1 MPLFEMRRMKL
12 PYNDRSPDE
21 EVSMSLQQVP
31 AGKNLPDEINVIIE
45 VPMNSPAIKYEI
57 DKESGAIFV
66 DRMLKTAMYYPC
78 NYGYVP
84 HSLCGDGD
92 PLDVLVVL
100 PLPLVPG
107 TVIQCRPVGVLQ
119 MKDEAGED
127 AKILAV
133 PVTDVTGI
141 YRDIV
146 SFEDIDKLLLDQIE
160 HFFEHYKDLEPN
172 KWVRTGEWEDVNVA
186 RKEIMNAIECY
197 QALPVKPNF

>member
-1 MPLFEMRRMKL
+1 
-12 PYNDRSPDE
+12 
-21 EVSMSLQQVP
+21 MSLQQVP
-31 AGKNLPDEINVIIE
+31 AGRNLPDDINVIIE
-45 VPMNSPAIKYEI
+45 VPMNSPAIKYEV

-127 AKILAV
+127 SKIIAV
-133 PVTDVTGI
+133 PITDVTGI
-141 YRDIV
+141 YRDIASV
-146 SFEDIDKLLLDQIE
+146 EDLDDLLLDQIE
-160 HFFEHYKDLEPN
+160 HFFEHYKDLERN
-172 KWVRTGEWEDVNVA
+172 KWVRTGDWKGVEVA
-186 RKEIMNAIECY
+186 RKEVMDAVACY
-197 QALPVKPNF
+197 KALPVKPNF

>member
-1 MPLFEMRRMKL
+1 
-12 PYNDRSPDE
+12 
-21 EVSMSLQQVP
+21 MSLQQVP
-31 AGKNLPDEINVIIE
+31 AGRNLPDEINVIIE
-45 VPMNSPAIKYEI
+45 VPMNSPAIKYEV

-127 AKILAV
+127 AKIIAV
-133 PVTDVTGI
+133 PISDVTGI

-146 SFEDIDKLLLDQIE
+146 SFEDLDRLLLDQIE
-160 HFFEHYKDLEPN
+160 HFFEHYKDLEHN
-172 KWVRTGEWEDVNVA
+172 KWVRTGEWEGVDVA
-186 RKEIMNAIECY
+186 RKEITDAIECY

>member
-1 MPLFEMRRMKL
+1 
-12 PYNDRSPDE
+12 
-21 EVSMSLQQVP
+21 MSLQQVP
-31 AGKNLPDEINVIIE
+31 AGRNVPDEINVIIE

-57 DKESGAIFV
+57 DKKSGAIFV

-78 NYGYVP
+78 NYGYMP

-107 TVIQCRPVGVLQ
+107 TVIRCRPVGVLQ

-127 AKILAV
+127 AKVIAV
-133 PVTDVTGI
+133 PVSEVTGI

-146 SFEDIDKLLLDQIE
+146 SFQDIDKLLLDQIE
-160 HFFEHYKDLEPN
+160 HFFEHYKDLEHN
-172 KWVRTGEWEDVNVA
+172 KWVRTGEWEDVDVA
-186 RKEIMNAIECY
+186 RKEIVDAVECY
-197 QALPVKPNF
+197 QSLPVKPNF